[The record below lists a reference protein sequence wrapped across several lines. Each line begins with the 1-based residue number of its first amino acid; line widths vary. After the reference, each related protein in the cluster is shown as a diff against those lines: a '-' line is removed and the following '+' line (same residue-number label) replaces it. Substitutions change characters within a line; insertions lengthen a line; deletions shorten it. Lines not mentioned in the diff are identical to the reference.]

1 LQIIILKS
9 ICFKKPEKVVSLKK
23 GVVKRISVGCL
34 ILLSWIGMMVLL
46 IEKEGLIKDEPP
58 KESLRAIIP
67 ATTYLDTWKG
77 IYINDRWIGYHHAIL
92 APMERGYR
100 LNSTSYLRFKMFN
113 QLNSLSLLTIQEL
126 DSEYRLI
133 NFRTRISGVTG
144 ITLSGRRLEDQLIVE
159 IHYGDTTYQKTFP
172 AEDDLFLDQSI
183 LQIYR
188 GKGLKVGDSYS
199 LSMLNPLTL
208 KTEKMEI
215 RAVKRDGDSLVMETQ
230 FAGLISRS
238 WIDRDGQVIRE
249 ETPNG
254 WVIKRED
261 KKTIE
266 RYLASAE
273 GDAVDILRDASVRIS
288 EKLKNPR
295 DLFFMKIRVRGVDLK
310 NFSFDGTRQKVIDP
324 LESIIE
330 ISSIA
335 PPSEEQREPALK
347 GNSLAPF
354 LKSSVWVDSDNPSIM
369 SMSDKIVG
377 EEPDRWRAAT
387 MIGNWVYENVDK
399 AFVSEIPVASS
410 ILKNRR
416 GDCNEHTVLFI
427 ALARAQGIPAE
438 MCSGL
443 VYLNDGFY
451 YHAWP
456 KVFVGRWV
464 HLDPTLG
471 QAVADATHFE
481 LVSGDFS
488 SQAKIAL
495 AIGKITIE
503 IVDTDN

>member
-1 LQIIILKS
+1 LRGASIEKLK
-9 ICFKKPEKVVSLKK
+9 KVISLKK
-23 GVVKRISVGCL
+23 GIVTRISVGCL

-46 IEKEGLIKDEPP
+46 IEKEGLIKSDPP
-58 KESLRAIIP
+58 KDSVRAIIP
-67 ATTYLDTWKG
+67 AATYLDTWKG

-92 APMERGYR
+92 APREEGYR

-133 NFRTRISGVTG
+133 NFKTRISGVAG
-144 ITLSGRRLEDQLIVE
+144 ITISGRRLDDQLIVE
-159 IHYGDTTYQKTFP
+159 IHYGDTTYQKTFS

-183 LQIYR
+183 LQLYR
-188 GKGLKVGDSYS
+188 GKDLKVGDSYT
-199 LSMLNPLTL
+199 LSILNPLTL
-208 KTEKMEI
+208 KSEEIQI
-215 RAVKRDGDSLVMETQ
+215 RAVGRDGDSLVMETQ
-230 FAGLISRS
+230 FAGLVSRS
-238 WIDRDGQVIRE
+238 WIDKDGQVIRE

-254 WVIKRED
+254 WVIKKED
-261 KKTIE
+261 RKTIE

-273 GDAVDILRDASVRIS
+273 GDAVDILKDASVKVS
-288 EKLKNPR
+288 EKLQNPR
-295 DLFFMKIRVRGVDLK
+295 DIRFMKIRVTGVDLK
-310 NFSFDGTRQKVIDP
+310 NFSFDGSRQKVIDP
-324 LESIIE
+324 VRGIIE
-330 ISSIA
+330 ISSA
-335 PPSEEQREPALK
+335 EPPFEEPREPTLQ
-347 GNSLAPF
+347 GDNLAPF
-354 LKSSVWVDSDNPSIM
+354 LKTSAWVDFDNPSIR
-369 SMSDKIVG
+369 SMSEKIVG
-377 EEPDRWRAAT
+377 GEKDRWRAAI
-387 MIGNWVYENVDK
+387 MIGNWVYENVEK
-399 AFVSEIPVASS
+399 VFISEIPVASS

>member
-1 LQIIILKS
+1 MILKR
-9 ICFKKPEKVVSLKK
+9 ICLKGLGKVISLKK
-23 GVVKRISVGCL
+23 GVVTKISVGLL
-34 ILLSWIGMMVLL
+34 IVLSWIGMMILL
-46 IEKEGLIKDEPP
+46 IEKEGLITGDLPKD
-58 KESLRAIIP
+58 SIRAIIP

-77 IYINDRWIGYHHAIL
+77 IYIDNRWVGYHHSIL
-92 APMERGYR
+92 APTEKGYR
-100 LNSTSYLRFKMFN
+100 LNSKSYLRFKMFN

-133 NFRTRISGVTG
+133 NFKTRISGVSE
-144 ITLSGRRLEDQLIVE
+144 ITLSGRRLDDQLIVE
-159 IHYGDTTYQKTFP
+159 IHYGDTTYKKTFP
-172 AEDDLFLDQSI
+172 AEDDIFLDQSI

-188 GKGLKVGDSYS
+188 GKGLKVGDSYA
-199 LSMLNPLTL
+199 LSILNPLTL
-208 KTEKMEI
+208 KTEKIEI
-215 RAVKRDGDSLVMETQ
+215 RAVGRDGASLVMETQ
-230 FAGLISRS
+230 FAGLVSRS
-238 WIDRDGQVIRE
+238 WIDKDGRVIRE

-261 KKTIE
+261 RTTIE
-266 RYLASAE
+266 RYLASTE
-273 GDAVDILRDASVRIS
+273 GDAVDILRDSSVLIS
-288 EKLKNPR
+288 KKVHNPR
-295 DLFFMKIRVRGVDLK
+295 DINFMKIRVAGVDLK

-324 LESIIE
+324 ARGIIE
-330 ISSIA
+330 ISSIG
-335 PPSEEQREPALK
+335 PPSEEIAQFALH
-347 GNSLAPF
+347 GDTLAPF
-354 LKSSVWVDSDNPSIM
+354 LKTSVWVDSDNPFIR
-369 SMSDKIVG
+369 SMSEKIVG
-377 EEPDRWRAAT
+377 EEPNRWRAAT
-387 MIGNWVYENVDK
+387 MIGNWVYENVEK
-399 AFVSEIPVASS
+399 VFISEIPVASS
-410 ILKNRR
+410 ILKNRK

-471 QAVADATHFE
+471 QSVADATHFE

-503 IVDTDN
+503 IVESDD